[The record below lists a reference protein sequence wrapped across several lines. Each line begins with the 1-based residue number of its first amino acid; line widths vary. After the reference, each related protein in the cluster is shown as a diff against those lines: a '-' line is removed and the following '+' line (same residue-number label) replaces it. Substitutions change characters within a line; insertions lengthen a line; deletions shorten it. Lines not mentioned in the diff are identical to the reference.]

1 MEQEGIKEGKESG
14 ASLNIRREFVQEVLN
29 QENPKKINENDVH
42 EVIKAMRQA
51 HQIQKQQLT
60 DRLQKVNDE
69 IGDQKEILDGGIF
82 ESLLSLRNTDQDVD
96 KNLERISNLALLL
109 NKSELKIKKWM
120 LSIPEDQYSNLCK
133 ILEKTANNLKQA
145 DTIKH
150 VISLEDASKFEEIA
164 MNRYIDL
171 IKEWD
176 HITLGN
182 KAILTLIHA
191 KDGVEYTLW
200 ISEILG

>member
-1 MEQEGIKEGKESG
+1 
-14 ASLNIRREFVQEVLN
+14 
-29 QENPKKINENDVH
+29 
-42 EVIKAMRQA
+42 MRQA